1 MNAVIIVISRNWIN
15 GCLSKHSLAKDK
27 FSKQALARYKF
38 VMEAVIIL
46 ALVEETELI
55 DTFANIPVL

>member
-1 MNAVIIVISRNWIN
+1 MDAFA
-15 GCLSKHSLAKDK
+15 KHSLAKDK
-27 FSKQALARYKF
+27 CSKKALAQDKF

-55 DTFANIPVL
+55 DTFANI

>member
-1 MNAVIIVISRNWIN
+1 MDAFA
-15 GCLSKHSLAKDK
+15 KHSLAKDK
-27 FSKQALARYKF
+27 FSKKALARDKF

-55 DTFANIPVL
+55 DTFANI